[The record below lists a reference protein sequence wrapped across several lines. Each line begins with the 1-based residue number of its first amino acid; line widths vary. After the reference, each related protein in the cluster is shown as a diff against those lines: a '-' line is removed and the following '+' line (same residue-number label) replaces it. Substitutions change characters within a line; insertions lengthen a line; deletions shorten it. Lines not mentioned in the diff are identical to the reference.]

1 VPNLHT
7 RSLVVM
13 VVKVVRFSEVVGVVG
28 GRSSVGRCTR
38 KRGGRRDERRRGG
51 GGGGASPV

>member
-38 KRGGRRDERRRGG
+38 KR
-51 GGGGASPV
+51 